1 MPDNKFDYKDTAI
14 IALAVLCCVVI
25 IAMSVAITII
35 SISRSDN
42 FDKYFDKYY
51 DEHIS
56 NNTNEAC
63 IVSQSLERQIS
74 DNYAMP
80 DSDIVRYD
88 VSHYFSDYVNIDYSH
103 LDGSTSFFDATY
115 SLDDIF
121 SLTSIGDELPEFFQV
136 TAFVYNFV
144 AVIYASVDDQWQYS
158 ETSIL
163 VGGAESNSIYSYSY
177 PTYELVY
184 SWRLQAP
191 LELYTRNSV
200 FSAGDSISIS
210 ARVDGSSDF
219 VQGMEFEVEY
229 EFEITRVY
237 GYNLTS
243 YIQGEQQNYYE
254 SGYDDGR
261 QIGYNEGLD
270 VGTEQGYN
278 QGYTEG
284 NLAGYQ
290 NGYQEGYS
298 AGESD
303 GYNEGFDIGTE
314 QGYTQGY
321 DEGYDRGF
329 IVGKNTGFNEGVQ
342 QAGDYTFFSLIASV
356 FDAPLR
362 VILGEWV
369 DTNNDGV
376 VDELTGGFLNFY
388 VPVLD
393 VDLAPFIL
401 SMFTVCIIIIVIRFV
416 LARL

>member
-1 MPDNKFDYKDTAI
+1 MPEKEKFDLKDILLIVLSFLLIVAV
-14 IALAVLCCVVI
+14 IAL
-25 IAMSVAITII
+25 SVSFSSYAILSQRVNVTHAN
-35 SISRSDN
+35 SS
-42 FDKYFDKYY
+42 
-51 DEHIS
+51 
-56 NNTNEAC
+56 EAC
-63 IVSQSLERQIS
+63 ISSESFEREIA

-80 DSDIVRYD
+80 DSNIVSYTFD
-88 VSHYFSDYVNIDYSH
+88 AIVYEYGTIDYTA
-103 LDGSTSFFDATY
+103 LDGSFSFLDVIISVEELVSDFDLDLPTY
-115 SLDDIF
+115 FQTTALVYDLNVYMYSVVDDI
-121 SLTSIGDELPEFFQV
+121 
-136 TAFVYNFV
+136 
-144 AVIYASVDDQWQYS
+144 WQSS
-158 ETSIL
+158 ETSVLI
-163 VGGAESNSIYSYSY
+163 GGAESNSIYSYSY
-177 PTYELVY
+177 PSYELVWDWQSGNGSFY
-184 SWRLQAP
+184 NRD
-191 LELYTRNSV
+191 SV

-210 ARVDGSSDF
+210 ARVDNSSGF
-219 VQGMEFEVEY
+219 YQGMEFELEY
-229 EFEITRVY
+229 EIELTRIY
-237 GYNLTS
+237 GYNLNS
-243 YIQGEQQNYYE
+243 YIQDTYD
-254 SGYDDGR
+254 SGLDYGR
-261 QIGYNEGLD
+261 LIGYNEGLD
-270 VGTEQGYN
+270 AGTEQGYN

-290 NGYQEGYS
+290 TGYQEGYS
-298 AGESD
+298 AGEGD
-303 GYNEGFDIGTE
+303 GYNEGFDTGTE

-342 QAGDYTFFSLIASV
+342 QAGDYTFFSLITSV